1 MTCYFELQRSAQ
13 PQWSG
18 VCRAERRWS
27 LPGLEECPGCRATW
41 SGVLEYPAVDVSE
54 LEEAH
59 ELEEARP
66 EPFAEFAR
74 LRERVRPYCPPNA
87 PLEPGTGFGPLEGT
101 ARGKWGPITLTDPWT
116 VLVREDALRALAAL
130 HGIVPVWPRFRRAPM
145 PRVAELQLLP
155 RGRLH
160 PDCLPPDWPSPCA
173 MCGRKEAVLPTHY
186 WVDLA
191 SLKDAPDAFRLGDAV
206 TRIIVS
212 ERFAEVISRLDPSD
226 VVLTPI
232 PTSRPPDGKPQP
244 PGCIPF
250 RPG

>member
-1 MTCYFELQRSAQ
+1 
-13 PQWSG
+13 
-18 VCRAERRWS
+18 
-27 LPGLEECPGCRATW
+27 
-41 SGVLEYPAVDVSE
+41 
-54 LEEAH
+54 
-59 ELEEARP
+59 
-66 EPFAEFAR
+66 
-74 LRERVRPYCPPNA
+74 
-87 PLEPGTGFGPLEGT
+87 
-101 ARGKWGPITLTDPWT
+101 
-116 VLVREDALRALAAL
+116 
-130 HGIVPVWPRFRRAPM
+130 
-145 PRVAELQLLP
+145 
-155 RGRLH
+155 
-160 PDCLPPDWPSPCA
+160 
-173 MCGRKEAVLPTHY
+173 MCGRKEAVLPIHY